1 MNGYIDKLAFIDL
14 TTKKVIIE
22 ALGNSIAR
30 KFLGGYGIGS
40 KILYEKQKLKV
51 DPLGEYNTLGILAG
65 PLTGTPLPFVSRYTV
80 VSKSPL
86 TETWGDANSRGF
98 FGPYLKFSGF
108 DGIFINGISDKPVY
122 ILLENGKVSIYDAL
136 SFWGKDTYET
146 EDLLKS
152 KYGKKAQIAC
162 IGPAGE
168 KLSKISAIITSK
180 GKAAGR
186 SGMGAVMGSKK
197 LKAIVAL
204 GGKKVPIANTDLV
217 EELNK
222 KYIEQFK
229 NGTGFSDFYSST
241 GTPGYTEAGAES
253 GDSPIKNWYGTPE
266 DIKDF
271 SGYKYE
277 KMEKYIVKKGSCYK
291 CPMADWKYV
300 IIKDGPYKMTEK
312 AHIPEYESASAF
324 GSFCLNTNP
333 ESIIRCNDL
342 CNRYGIDTISTGATI
357 AFAMSCYQDGII
369 NIKDTDGIKLTWG
382 NHQAIVE
389 MTEKIAKRDGFGDI
403 LADGVR
409 LASEKIGKDSEKYA
423 IHIGGQELPAHDP
436 RFEPSMASIYLHDA
450 TPGRHGQASQ
460 YSVPPKLAELMP
472 EVDFSY
478 SFGNKRDIYTGRA
491 KAQKVLS
498 SLAHCVNAMGMCLWG
513 YLSTEVTFM
522 SECYSA
528 VTGFDVD
535 MKELLITGERI
546 GTMRLAFGLREGKS
560 IVERKIPDIA
570 IGKPPLKNGPTKN
583 ISIDLK
589 KIRGEYFQEM
599 DYDINTGRPSNKK
612 LKELGLG
619 WLIEDFKLVQ

>member
-1 MNGYIDKLAFIDL
+1 
-14 TTKKVIIE
+14 
-22 ALGNSIAR
+22 
-30 KFLGGYGIGS
+30 
-40 KILYEKQKLKV
+40 
-51 DPLGEYNTLGILAG
+51 
-65 PLTGTPLPFVSRYTV
+65 
-80 VSKSPL
+80 
-86 TETWGDANSRGF
+86 
-98 FGPYLKFSGF
+98 
-108 DGIFINGISDKPVY
+108 
-122 ILLENGKVSIYDAL
+122 
-136 SFWGKDTYET
+136 
-146 EDLLKS
+146 
-152 KYGKKAQIAC
+152 
-162 IGPAGE
+162 
-168 KLSKISAIITSK
+168 
-180 GKAAGR
+180 
-186 SGMGAVMGSKK
+186 
-197 LKAIVAL
+197 
-204 GGKKVPIANTDLV
+204 
-217 EELNK
+217 
-222 KYIEQFK
+222 
-229 NGTGFSDFYSST
+229 
-241 GTPGYTEAGAES
+241 
-253 GDSPIKNWYGTPE
+253 
-266 DIKDF
+266 
-271 SGYKYE
+271 
-277 KMEKYIVKKGSCYK
+277 MEKYIVKKGSCYK

-599 DYDINTGRPSNKK
+599 DYDINTSRPSNKK